1 MNNELLNNINKLHTT
16 ELGEMRIKRNLSLD
30 CGDAVAWCR
39 DRIVSPE
46 ADIERNG
53 KNWYITIDGC
63 IITVNAYS
71 YTVITAHKLRK
82 ENRYEYKKV

>member
-1 MNNELLNNINKLHTT
+1 MYNELLNNIHKLHTT

-30 CGDAVAWCR
+30 CKDAVAWCR
-39 DRIVSPE
+39 DRIVSPD
-46 ADIERNG
+46 AVIERNG

-71 YTVITAHKLRK
+71 YTIITAHKLRR
-82 ENRYEYKKV
+82 EQ